1 MAFYVIFMVVCLMF
15 FAGRIYELLNLTDFT
30 TGFLSAK
37 GIVANPLTV
46 ALIVLVAVCC
56 GVIIFSGK
64 GAPQKRKYATG
75 LPWFISGMLFIAGAI
90 FSIMDT
96 FKHGGFLGFDIAIII
111 ASAGVLWLGILDIKG
126 KKREKIPFL
135 LTMLLPV
142 AFCLNSVIYEVST
155 VHNSLYTMRVL
166 SYMSLLVFLLM
177 LFKSVYRPDSKSDGM
192 LFSAA
197 LVNVAFSLF
206 GIGAVAICSL
216 VKRSIDL
223 GGLMSDLGFVVMGVY
238 SLTVSLIVL
247 AKAKNQ
253 SPVKKKIVE
262 DDDEDFDEDEDFEEE
277 FTDVFDEIKE
287 ESKAPVYTSK
297 KEIEQTRSVN
307 YTAKNK
313 TRRAEHRSSN
323 GKVIYKARK

>member
-1 MAFYVIFMVVCLMF
+1 
-15 FAGRIYELLNLTDFT
+15 
-30 TGFLSAK
+30 
-37 GIVANPLTV
+37 
-46 ALIVLVAVCC
+46 
-56 GVIIFSGK
+56 
-64 GAPQKRKYATG
+64 
-75 LPWFISGMLFIAGAI
+75 
-90 FSIMDT
+90 
-96 FKHGGFLGFDIAIII
+96 
-111 ASAGVLWLGILDIKG
+111 
-126 KKREKIPFL
+126 
-135 LTMLLPV
+135 
-142 AFCLNSVIYEVST
+142 
-155 VHNSLYTMRVL
+155 
-166 SYMSLLVFLLM
+166 MSLLVFLLM
-177 LFKSVYRPDSKSDGM
+177 LFKSVYQPDSKSDGM

-253 SPVKKKIVE
+253 SPVKKKIE
-262 DDDEDFDEDEDFEEE
+262 EDEDEDFEEE
-277 FTDVFDEIKE
+277 FTDVFDEIKAE
-287 ESKAPVYTSK
+287 PKAPVYTPK
-297 KEIEQTRSVN
+297 KEIEQTRRVN

>member
-15 FAGRIYELLNLTDFT
+15 FAGRIYELLNITDFT

-46 ALIVLVAVCC
+46 VLIVLVAVCC
-56 GVIIFSGK
+56 GVIIFSDK

-90 FSIMDT
+90 FSILDT
-96 FKHGGFLGFDIAIII
+96 FKHGGFLGFDIVIII
-111 ASAGVLWLGILDIKG
+111 ASAGVLWLGVLDIKG
-126 KKREKIPFL
+126 KKREKIPFV
-135 LTMLLPV
+135 LTMLLPM

-166 SYMSLLVFLLM
+166 SYMSLLVFLLL
-177 LFKSVYRPDSKSDGM
+177 LFKSVYRPDNKSDGM
-192 LFSAA
+192 LFAAA

-206 GIGAVAICSL
+206 GMGAIAICSL
-216 VKRSIDL
+216 VKSSIDMQSL
-223 GGLMSDLGFVVMGVY
+223 LSDLGFVVMGAY
-238 SLTVSLIVL
+238 SLTVSLL
-247 AKAKNQ
+247 MRKKSKNAK
-253 SPVKKKIVE
+253 PVIAEPE
-262 DDDEDFDEDEDFEEE
+262 DDEDFEEE
-277 FTDVFDEIKE
+277 FADVFDEIKE
-287 ESKAPVYTSK
+287 EPKAPVYTPK
-297 KEIEQTRSVN
+297 KEIEQTRPIN

-313 TRRAEHRSSN
+313 TRQTEHRSAN